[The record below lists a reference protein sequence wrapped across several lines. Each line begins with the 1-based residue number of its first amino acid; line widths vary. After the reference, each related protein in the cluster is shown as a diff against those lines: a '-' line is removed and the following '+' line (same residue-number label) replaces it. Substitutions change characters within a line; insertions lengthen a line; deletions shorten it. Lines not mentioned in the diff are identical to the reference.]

1 VQSIKTPVLI
11 LIDTSSILSDGMEA
25 LYSKR
30 DEPAFSGETIFLE
43 FIMKLFFYILE
54 SIYQQTSPSPS
65 NTVPF
70 NANST
75 SNKSILQKF

>member
-1 VQSIKTPVLI
+1 VQSIKTFVLI
-11 LIDTSSILSDGMEA
+11 LLGTSSILSDGMEA
-25 LYSKR
+25 LYSKL

-43 FIMKLFFYILE
+43 FIMRLLFYVLE
-54 SIYQQTSPSPS
+54 SIYQQTSPAS